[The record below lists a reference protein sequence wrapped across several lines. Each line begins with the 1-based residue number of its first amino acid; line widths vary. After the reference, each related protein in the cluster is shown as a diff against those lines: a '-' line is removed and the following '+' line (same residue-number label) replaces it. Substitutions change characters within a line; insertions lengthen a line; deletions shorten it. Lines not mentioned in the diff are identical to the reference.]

1 MALISCENCGKQIS
15 DKAAACPHCGA
26 ARTPA
31 TELNPV
37 QFPAPVQSPAPA
49 PQQPK
54 GNGKKVAIIVG
65 AAVAL
70 LALIITVVVIATNHS
85 GKPKGTIRDDSTGLA
100 VGGQG
105 GYDYYDEPVSTPE
118 PVEYY
123 DVTLD
128 VKCKQNESFW
138 GDLLGLDAVDNQYD
152 VDILVGGEWIATL
165 DHGTSNR
172 YIRTLRPGTYEVEF
186 RINGK
191 TSVLGNDIYDPT
203 DRRTFVT
210 KTIRV
215 MGNDTFFYD
224 VELASGNSIQ
234 VTERS

>member
-31 TELNPV
+31 TELNPI
-37 QFPAPVQSPAPA
+37 QSPAPVQSPAPA

-85 GKPKGTIRDDSTGLA
+85 SKPKGTIRDDSTGLA

-105 GYDYYDEPVSTPE
+105 GYDYYDEPVYTPE

-123 DVTLD
+123 DVTLN
-128 VKCKQNESFW
+128 VELRANPVF
-138 GDLLGLDAVDNQYD
+138 NQDD
-152 VDILVGGEWIATL
+152 VDILVDGDTIATL
-165 DHGTSNR
+165 GHGFSDS
-172 YIRTLRPGTYEVEF
+172 YVESLSEGTHEIEF

-191 TSVLGNDIYDPT
+191 YDPVNAF
-203 DRRTFVT
+203 TFCK
-210 KTIRV
+210 KTVRV
-215 MGNDTFFYD
+215 SDDETFSYYM
-224 VELASGNSIQ
+224 ELQWPNGEPLSGVALYVAQ
-234 VTERS
+234 RS